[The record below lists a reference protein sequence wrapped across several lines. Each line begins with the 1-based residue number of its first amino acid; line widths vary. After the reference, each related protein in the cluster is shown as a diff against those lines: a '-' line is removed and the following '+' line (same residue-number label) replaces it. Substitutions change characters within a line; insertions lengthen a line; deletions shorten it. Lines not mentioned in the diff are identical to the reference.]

1 MRQAIKLTRSK
12 YYNRITDHTALYG
25 YRVTQAQIEG
35 SQGKYSLVTEDALL
49 IGWSTE
55 AEEGSQYVVGI
66 VLLSDK
72 SVITVQL
79 SSIEFV

>member
-12 YYNRITDHTALYG
+12 YYNSITNNTRLYP
-25 YRVTQAQIEG
+25 YRLTQVQLDG
-35 SQGKYSLVTEDALL
+35 SKGMYSLVTEDALL